1 MSEAKRRF
9 FSGDSLQQALVQAAN
24 HFNLDPEEIAYRSI
38 EKKHGFIKVRR
49 KVVIEVNPE
58 APRKE
63 KGAAAPAAAP
73 PPAPAPAVAVSAPA
87 KTRLREPES
96 PREWRGGEPPAHT
109 ERPADRSGSRS
120 GAGERR
126 DRGPRSDRR
135 EREGR
140 DARGDRGGGRGR
152 SRSPR
157 GEDRGS
163 RPGGGERSGREG
175 APREP
180 RERAAEPVRLPYVEE
195 PRRREPGI
203 LEAGGLV
210 TLPDTPRR
218 VSERFPPAE
227 GPQAEAAAKATELLL
242 RIAGLDLAP
251 RVLQGEDRLEVDL
264 AGEDVDWCF
273 ADDGELVLAI
283 EHLLPRL
290 IRSLSGEPALVRVDC
305 DNFQEIREERLRS
318 LAQRMAEEV
327 RRFGK
332 PRTLEPMNPADR
344 RIIHVTLADDP
355 HVVTESEGDGYF
367 KRVMIRPA

>member
-1 MSEAKRRF
+1 MNEPKRRF

-24 HFNLDPEEIAYRSI
+24 LFNLPPEEIAYRSI

-49 KVVIEVNPE
+49 KVVIEVNPD

-63 KGAAAPAAAP
+63 KPAAAP
-73 PPAPAPAVAVSAPA
+73 PAPPPPRPPAAVVAAPAVEAP
-87 KTRLREPES
+87 RES
-96 PREWRGGEPPAHT
+96 PRREPAAEQRAERSP
-109 ERPADRSGSRS
+109 ERPAPPPAREESRDRPP
-120 GAGERR
+120 AERR
-126 DRGPRSDRR
+126 ES
-135 EREGR
+135 
-140 DARGDRGGGRGR
+140 RGGGRGDR
-152 SRSPR
+152 PPSRGGRRDAPADRPDRSPR
-157 GEDRGS
+157 MDRGG
-163 RPGGGERSGREG
+163 RGGRDRAAQ
-175 APREP
+175 APRPARQDSEP
-180 RERAAEPVRLPYVEE
+180 ARGQG
-195 PRRREPGI
+195 PGI

-210 TLPDTPRR
+210 SLPDTPRQ

-227 GPQAEAAAKATELLL
+227 GPQAEAARTAAGLLL
-242 RIAGLDLAP
+242 RITGLDLTP

-264 AGEDVDWCF
+264 AGADVDWCF

-290 IRSLSGEPALVRVDC
+290 IRSMSGEAALVRVDC

-355 HVVTESEGDGYF
+355 HVVTESEGDGFF
-367 KRVMIRPA
+367 KRVMIRLV

>member
-1 MSEAKRRF
+1 MNEPKRRF

-24 HFNLDPEEIAYRSI
+24 HFHLDPEEIAYKSI

-49 KVVIEVNPE
+49 KVVIEVDPD
-58 APRKE
+58 APRRERQE
-63 KGAAAPAAAP
+63 KPVAAPPATVATAPMAAAPAAARP
-73 PPAPAPAVAVSAPA
+73 EAPRDARPEERPVLDRPAPA
-87 KTRLREPES
+87 
-96 PREWRGGEPPAHT
+96 GGERPPGPP
-109 ERPADRSGSRS
+109 R
-120 GAGERR
+120 GERR
-126 DRGPRSDRR
+126 ERDGRG
-135 EREGR
+135 
-140 DARGDRGGGRGR
+140 ARGDRGDRRGPRRDDRGARPGRE
-152 SRSPR
+152 RSPR
-157 GEDRGS
+157 E
-163 RPGGGERSGREG
+163 
-175 APREP
+175 A
-180 RERAAEPVRLPYVEE
+180 RERTPSSARTPWNSVEE

-210 TLPDTPRR
+210 ALPDAPRR
-218 VSERFPPAE
+218 VTERFPVAE
-227 GPQAEAAAKATELLL
+227 GPQAEAALKAATLLL
-242 RIAGLDLAP
+242 RVTGLDLAP

-264 AGEDVDWCF
+264 TGEDVDWCF

-355 HVVTESEGDGYF
+355 HVVTESEGDGFF